1 MYDAVADPY
10 CYPGTPVL
18 KNRAKLQTQKA
29 LDRFEVAM
37 TTQRADEPFPPGRL
51 SVSHYRAI
59 HRHLFQDVFLWAG
72 RLRTVRIG
80 RSGNV
85 FCYPENIG
93 REMRILFKNLARK
106 NICAIFRTRLS
117 HGKQRRSLRR

>member
-37 TTQRADEPFPPGRL
+37 TTQRADEPFPSGRL

-72 RLRTVRIG
+72 RLRRVRIG